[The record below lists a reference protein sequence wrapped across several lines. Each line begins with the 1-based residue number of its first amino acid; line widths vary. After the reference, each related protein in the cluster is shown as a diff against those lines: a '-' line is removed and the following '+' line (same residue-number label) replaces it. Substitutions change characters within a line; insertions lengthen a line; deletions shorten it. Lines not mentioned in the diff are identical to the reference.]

1 MKVVKVFVLVIGI
14 MGLFAG
20 GAQAA
25 ETLYE
30 LSPGTTFQ
38 EGCVGPC
45 LCPIALPEEVTG
57 AFLLV
62 PAGSDPLFTNYQLN
76 EISWTVLDP
85 NGKVV
90 HEITGQGT
98 YKLGGEVAL
107 MQQLVLDINIDGGS
121 PQHLDSGPIPGG
133 SEFPLI
139 AVSVSR
145 GTPCFNIW
153 MNINAAPKQGD
164 IPVAVLENPV
174 SGQKVS
180 GILPIYGWALDKKG
194 ITQVELFIDDQSI
207 GNIPYGGTRMD
218 VKNAYPDYPKAE
230 NSGFAMIWN
239 YSILTSGDH
248 SIKVRVHNQDGL
260 TRDLDAM
267 VTVKKF
273 HGEFVDKVIPGE
285 RRLNNNV
292 VTVGGIDKTYDI
304 TIDWSNASQGFQIT
318 DVIPK

>member
-1 MKVVKVFVLVIGI
+1 
-14 MGLFAG
+14 
-20 GAQAA
+20 
-25 ETLYE
+25 
-30 LSPGTTFQ
+30 
-38 EGCVGPC
+38 
-45 LCPIALPEEVTG
+45 
-57 AFLLV
+57 
-62 PAGSDPLFTNYQLN
+62 
-76 EISWTVLDP
+76 
-85 NGKVV
+85 
-90 HEITGQGT
+90 
-98 YKLGGEVAL
+98 
-107 MQQLVLDINIDGGS
+107 
-121 PQHLDSGPIPGG
+121 
-133 SEFPLI
+133 
-139 AVSVSR
+139 
-145 GTPCFNIW
+145 

-174 SGQKVS
+174 NGQKVS

-194 ITQVELFIDDQSI
+194 ITQVEFFIDDQSI

-273 HGEFVDKVIPGE
+273 HGEFVDKLIPGE

-304 TIDWSNASQGFQIT
+304 KIDWSNASQGFQIT